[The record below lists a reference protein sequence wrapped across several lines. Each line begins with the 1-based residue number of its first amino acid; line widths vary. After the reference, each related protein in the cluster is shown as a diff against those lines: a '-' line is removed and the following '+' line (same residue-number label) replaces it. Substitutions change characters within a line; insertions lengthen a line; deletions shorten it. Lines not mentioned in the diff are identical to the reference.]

1 MSRKFLLILLAI
13 FFTTLR
19 FSFGQDPVFS
29 QFYFNPV
36 YLNPAYAGASKY
48 IRLGLIYKNQWVGL
62 NMPYSTYGAS
72 YDRTI
77 QRFKNSGMGV
87 NIVSDVEGNGTFVST
102 NVDLIYSYG
111 FKPSYN
117 SQLRFG
123 LQTSALMRNRSYA
136 SLTFPDMINS
146 VGVVEGST
154 GLTGSTTWNYDI
166 AVGVAGDWNIFYGGV
181 AVHHILEPVELQ
193 TSTQTAYIPRKY
205 SVNIG
210 AEFNLYK
217 WYRFRDELLLS
228 PNIIFI
234 QQGNYNQLNIGAY
247 ISRLNFMAGFWL
259 RENLS
264 FDASSFIITAGYADE
279 GFRVGYSYD
288 FSILRYGLRGM
299 PTSSHEVT
307 LGWNFEYKRDKRKYR
322 YMKCPKF

>member
-1 MSRKFLLILLAI
+1 MKKRFLPILFTI
-13 FFTTLR
+13 FFLSGR
-19 FSFGQDPVFS
+19 FTYGQDPVFS

-36 YLNPAYAGASKY
+36 YLNPAYAGAGKY
-48 IRLGLIYKNQWVGL
+48 IRFGLIYKNQWVGL
-62 NMPYSTYGAS
+62 NMPYSTYGVS
-72 YDRTI
+72 YERTI
-77 QRFKNSGMGV
+77 QRYKNNGMGV

-123 LQTSALMRNRSYA
+123 LQTSALMRNRNYSN
-136 SLTFPDMINS
+136 LIFPDMIDA
-146 VGVVEGST
+146 VGEVDGAS
-154 GLTGSTTWNYDI
+154 GLTGTTTWNYDI
-166 AVGVAGDWNIFYGGV
+166 SLGAVGEWSNFYGGV
-181 AVHHILEPVELQ
+181 AVHHILEPIELR
-193 TSTQTAYIPRKY
+193 TANRTAYIPRKY
-205 SVNIG
+205 TVHVG
-210 AEFNLYK
+210 GEFNLYR

-228 PNIIFI
+228 PNIVFI
-234 QQGNYNQLNIGAY
+234 KQGKFDQLNIGAY
-247 ISRLNFMAGFWL
+247 LSRTNFIVGVWL

-264 FDASSFIITAGYADE
+264 FNTHSYILTAGYADD

-288 FSILRYGLRGM
+288 FSILQHGLRGL

-307 LGWNFEYKRDKRKYR
+307 LGWNFQYKKDKRKYR